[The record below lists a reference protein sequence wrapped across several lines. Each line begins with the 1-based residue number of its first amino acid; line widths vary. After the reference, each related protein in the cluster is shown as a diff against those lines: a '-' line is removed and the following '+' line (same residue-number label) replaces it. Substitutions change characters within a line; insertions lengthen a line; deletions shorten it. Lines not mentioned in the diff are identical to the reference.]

1 MLPNMEEVLT
11 IDLRLRIYEIYTIK
25 GEIEV

>member
-11 IDLRLRIYEIYTIK
+11 IDLRLEIYGIYTIK

>member
-11 IDLRLRIYEIYTIK
+11 IDLRLGIYEIYTIK

>member
-1 MLPNMEEVLT
+1 MEEVLT
-11 IDLRLRIYEIYTIK
+11 IGLRLEIYGIYTIK